1 MNNTRKLT
9 PNRGGRPYPFFT
21 VCVTG
26 THPSSRDRVDC
37 TVFSD
42 AEKVARARSRDTL
55 CPQDVFFSGRLIA
68 SVSAP
73 NMAGEILVDMT
84 VFGSALLERIRQNAA
99 RKAAS

>member
-1 MNNTRKLT
+1 MTHSRKLT

-26 THPSSRDRVDC
+26 THPSSKDRIDF
-37 TVFSD
+37 TVYPD
-42 AEKVARARSRDTL
+42 AEKVAKARSRDTL

-73 NMAGEILVDMT
+73 NMAGEILIDMT